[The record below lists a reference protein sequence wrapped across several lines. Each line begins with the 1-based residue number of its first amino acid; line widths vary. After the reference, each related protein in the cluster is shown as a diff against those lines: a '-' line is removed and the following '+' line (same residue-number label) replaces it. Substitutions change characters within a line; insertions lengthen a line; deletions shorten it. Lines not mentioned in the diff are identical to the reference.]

1 MKRIIAN
8 IAFTFAY
15 LSIVGIVL
23 FVLESIYSTRTGSLE
38 EKLTIMQIIT
48 GGVIWYE
55 VYYIF
60 MILFWLVFKK
70 TKGLNVTHS
79 VLIII
84 FYDTMA
90 SSILSSSP
98 IKETWQFIPYS
109 IIIVCMSII
118 SNNHA
123 KEIIETYAKMQKDY
137 KNKNAY

>member
-38 EKLTIMQIIT
+38 EKLTIMQIIAC
-48 GGVIWYE
+48 GVIWYG

-60 MILFWLVFKK
+60 MILFCLVFKK
-70 TKGLNVTHS
+70 TKGLVTPS
-79 VLIII
+79 MLIII
-84 FYDTMA
+84 FYNA
-90 SSILSSSP
+90 IANSILPSNP
-98 IKETWQFIPYS
+98 IQETWHFILYS
-109 IIIVCMSII
+109 IIIMCMFKI

-123 KEIIETYAKMQKDY
+123 KEISETYAKRL
-137 KNKNAY
+137 